1 MQEPQLSGVQRMVA
15 ARIIGVLARL
25 ADTVGADVTQEQAV
39 AELHAITRDP
49 VPLGYALGVCLHQ
62 AEVEST
68 DNQPTIGLL
77 RSAGA
82 DEDVAAAKLAWLRWR
97 TDMESPHNWMRRR
110 HQDSR

>member
-1 MQEPQLSGVQRMVA
+1 MVA

-25 ADTVGADVTQEQAV
+25 ADTAGAGVTQEQAV

-49 VPLGYALGVCLHQ
+49 VPLGYALGVCLHRG
-62 AEVEST
+62 EVEST
-68 DNQPTIGLL
+68 DNQVTIGLL

-97 TDMESPHNWMRRR
+97 TDMESHNWLRRR
-110 HQDSR
+110 HQGLR